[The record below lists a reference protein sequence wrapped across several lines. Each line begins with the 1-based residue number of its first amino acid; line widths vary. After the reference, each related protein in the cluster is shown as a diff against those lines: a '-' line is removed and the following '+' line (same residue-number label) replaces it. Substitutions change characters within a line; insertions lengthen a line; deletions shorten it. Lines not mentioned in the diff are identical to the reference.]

1 MKSPSITPTVRKEVR
16 MKFSNLCVVISILA
30 ALGAPQAIASPDSLT
45 ASNQDS
51 TKQLPGRKS
60 VVVGIAVSIVPGII
74 YHGFGNMYAE
84 SRGVSLGLLGAEV
97 AGIALFAVG
106 MKISLDHDHIVMFGG
121 NHGGSH
127 SWIGTPLIYAGSALF
142 IGSWVADVV
151 TTPIAVS
158 RYNARIDQE
167 RAKLSMGLRSINGK
181 PAMIIGIS
189 YSF

>member
-1 MKSPSITPTVRKEVR
+1 
-16 MKFSNLCVVISILA
+16 MKFYNLCVVILILA

-60 VVVGIAVSIVPGII
+60 VVVGIAVSIVPGVI

-97 AGIALFAVG
+97 AGIALALVG
-106 MKISLDHDHIVMFGG
+106 VMISVDDDHVVTLGG
-121 NHGGSH
+121 NHGDNH
-127 SWIGTPLIYAGSALF
+127 SWIGVPMFYAGVVLF
-142 IGSWVADVV
+142 VGSWVADMV

-181 PAMIIGIS
+181 PAVIIGIS